1 MNEMKQV
8 MSTIIKEDP
17 SIKGII
23 EGHIKDV
30 HFKETPI
37 VKQVFEQSKDEK
49 VKRLI
54 DKMLAPTESEE
65 PEESEMSEV
74 KPKKKKAAKKKPKKK
89 TKKEETE
96 DTDASEYVI
105 MDEEPKEYIE
115 TYENNVK
122 TPEKAYNRNK
132 VKEELTKAD
141 LEKFFSEEKEK
152 MMQQKMNDMFNVY

>member
-65 PEESEMSEV
+65 LEESEMSEV
-74 KPKKKKAAKKKPKKK
+74 KPKKKKQQKRNLKRKQKKKK
-89 TKKEETE
+89 
-96 DTDASEYVI
+96 
-105 MDEEPKEYIE
+105 
-115 TYENNVK
+115 
-122 TPEKAYNRNK
+122 
-132 VKEELTKAD
+132 
-141 LEKFFSEEKEK
+141 
-152 MMQQKMNDMFNVY
+152 QKILMHLNM